1 MAEAFPVALASPLPL
16 GSYKVTSPFGPRIN
30 PVTKQPQNH
39 NGIDLAAKEGV
50 PIYAAAPGK
59 VTIASVGPV
68 TGNWVKIDHGSGI
81 ATAYLHMSAIV
92 ARPGIT
98 VKGGDLIGYVG
109 GTGRVTGPHLHFI
122 VYVNGKEVDPAPY
135 VRWDILASTLVGA
148 GYGAARGL
156 AYSWAVTA
164 AIGIVLLGGY
174 GIWSVARG
182 RVGQRTGVG

>member
-39 NGIDLAAKEGV
+39 NGIDLGAPNGT
-50 PIYAAAPGK
+50 PIYAAAPGT
-59 VTIASVGPV
+59 VTTASVGPV

-109 GTGRVTGPHLHFI
+109 TTGRSTGNHLHFI

-135 VRWDILASTLVGA
+135 VRWDVLASALVGA
-148 GYGAARGL
+148 GYGAARNL
-156 AYSWAVTA
+156 AYSWAVTTA
-164 AIGIVLLGGY
+164 VGLLVLGGY
-174 GIWSVARG
+174 GLWRWRSTRAG
-182 RVGQRTGVG
+182 RR

>member
-16 GSYKVTSPFGPRIN
+16 GSYRVTSSYGPRIN
-30 PVTKQPQNH
+30 PVTKESHLH
-39 NGIDLAAKEGV
+39 NGIDLGAQEGT

-59 VTIASVGPV
+59 VTVASVGPV

-98 VKGGDLIGYVG
+98 VNGGDLIGYVG
-109 GTGRVTGPHLHFI
+109 TTGRSTGPHLHFI

-135 VRWDILASTLVGA
+135 VRWTALASTALST
-148 GYGAARGL
+148 GAAAAKGL
-156 AYSWAVTA
+156 AYSWAVTTA
-164 AIGIVLLGGY
+164 VGLLVLGGY
-174 GIWSVARG
+174 GLWRWRRRA
-182 RVGQRTGVG
+182 